1 MQETM
6 PRTGQDTGHEL
17 VAQHGAAVEQTAPA
31 RQAEYHRFDLW
42 QRVDHIMLLS
52 SFTVLGLTGLPQ
64 MFSTQPWATWMILTM
79 GGIETVRIIHR
90 VAATVLMLGAIY
102 HGGITTYKVFV
113 RRVRLTMLPGWQDVK
128 DAFQAFAY
136 NLGLYKH
143 EPRMG
148 QYNFAEKAEYWAV
161 IWGSAVMIMTG
172 FMLWNPITTTLFLPG
187 EIIPAAKAAHG
198 GEALLA
204 VLSIITWHVY
214 HVHVKRFNK
223 SMFTG
228 YLAREAMEEE
238 HILELERIEAGRRQI
253 PPDPQAVRRRTMV
266 FVPVAVVISVSL
278 LVGLYFFVT
287 HEHTAIETIQPPTT
301 EQLQAAN
308 PPGEQSFTPATNQ
321 ALDQP
326 VGITW

>member
-1 MQETM
+1 MQGTIDGAVED
-6 PRTGQDTGHEL
+6 TGQDAGHET
-17 VAQHGAAVEQTAPA
+17 VTDRARVHSGRPA
-31 RQAEYHRFDLW
+31 KYRRFDLW
-42 QRVDHIMLLS
+42 QRVDHIVLIS
-52 SFTVLGLTGLPQ
+52 SFTVLGITGIPQ
-64 MFSTQPWATWMILTM
+64 MFSTQPWATWMILAM

-90 VAATVLMLGAIY
+90 VAATILMLGAIY
-102 HGGITTYKVFV
+102 HGGVITYKVFV

-136 NLGLYKH
+136 NLGLNKH

-161 IWGSAVMIMTG
+161 IWGTVVMIITG

-204 VLSIITWHVY
+204 VLSILTWHVY

-228 YLAREAMEEE
+228 YLSREEMEEE
-238 HILELERIEAGRRQI
+238 HAAELALIESGWREI
-253 PPDPQAVRRRTMV
+253 PPDPVAIRRRTRL
-266 FVPVAVVISVSL
+266 FIPAAVVISVSL
-278 LVGLYFFVT
+278 LIGLYVFVT
-287 HEHTAIETIQPPTT
+287 HEHTAIRTIEPPAT
-301 EQLQAAN
+301 EQLEARAVPAEAAT
-308 PPGEQSFTPATNQ
+308 TP
-321 ALDQP
+321 
-326 VGITW
+326 

>member
-1 MQETM
+1 MQGTIQSPGEEMNTGAAPDVSEQA
-6 PRTGQDTGHEL
+6 PRTQS
-17 VAQHGAAVEQTAPA
+17 A
-31 RQAEYHRFDLW
+31 RPAEYHRFDLW
-42 QRVDHIMLLS
+42 QRIDHILLLT
-52 SFTVLGLTGLPQ
+52 SFTVLGITGIPQ
-64 MFSTQPWATWMILTM
+64 MFSVHPWATWMILAM
-79 GGIETVRIIHR
+79 GGIETVRIVHR

-102 HGGITTYKVFV
+102 HGGLVTYKVFV

-128 DAFQAFAY
+128 DAFQAFSY

-161 IWGSAVMIMTG
+161 IWGSAVMIITG

-204 VLSIITWHVY
+204 VLSIVTWHFY
-214 HVHVKRFNK
+214 HVHIKRFNK

-228 YLAREAMEEE
+228 NLSREEMEEE
-238 HILELERIEAGRRQI
+238 HAGELALIESGWREI
-253 PPDPQAVRRRTMV
+253 PPDPEAVRRRTRL
-266 FVPVAVVISVSL
+266 FIPAAVVISTTL

-287 HEHTAIETIQPPTT
+287 HEHTAIRTIEPPAT
-301 EQLQAAN
+301 EQLEARSVDTSSEGVV
-308 PPGEQSFTPATNQ
+308 P
-321 ALDQP
+321 
-326 VGITW
+326 